1 MALSDERIKKIME
14 QVERKLDEGRE
25 FRMTRK
31 IEARAAEDDGKM
43 IVRGY
48 ATTFNDEYLLWDL
61 GDYRVFESVDPH
73 AFDECDMTDVIM
85 QYDHAGRVF
94 ARNRNK
100 TLQLDLD
107 EHGLGIEADLSG
119 TDLGRQ
125 VYQEIS
131 GGYTDR
137 MSMCFRVGKDER
149 TVEEDYE
156 NNVITVHRKITAIS
170 KLYDVSAVSYPAN
183 PATEI
188 SARNFCEGVIEEIK
202 QERLRA
208 QKEARARKAK
218 AINVMIDTIR
228 KG

>member
-1 MALSDERIKKIME
+1 MVSEERTKEITE
-14 QVERKLDEGRE
+14 QVNRKLSEGRE
-25 FRMTRK
+25 FRMTQK
-31 IEARAAEDDGKM
+31 IEAREADDGKM
-43 IVRGY
+43 VVRGY
-48 ATTFNDEYLLWDL
+48 ATTFDEEYLLYDF
-61 GDYRVFESVDPH
+61 GDYRVFESVDKN
-73 AFDECDMTDVIM
+73 AFEGCDMSDVIM

-100 TLQLDLD
+100 TLELGTDD
-107 EHGLGIEADLSG
+107 HGLAIEAELSG

-149 TVEEDYE
+149 TVEEDYDTGC
-156 NNVITVHRKITAIS
+156 ITVHRKITKIS

-208 QKEARARKAK
+208 QDR
-218 AINVMIDTIR
+218 INRVRRMNLRIKILQEDN
-228 KG
+228 

>member
-1 MALSDERIKKIME
+1 MENNDERIKKIME
-14 QVERKLDEGRE
+14 QVERKLSEGRE
-25 FRMTRK
+25 FRMTHK
-31 IEARAAEDDGKM
+31 IEARSAEDDGKM

-48 ATTFNDEYLLWDL
+48 ATTFNDEYLLFDF

-100 TLQLDLD
+100 TLQLGVDD
-107 EHGLGIEADLSG
+107 HGLGIEAELSG
-119 TDLGRQ
+119 TELGRQ
-125 VYQEIS
+125 VYEEID

-137 MSMCFRVGKDER
+137 MSMCFSVGKDER
-149 TVEEDYE
+149 TIEEDYE
-156 NNVITVHRKITAIS
+156 NGVITVHRKITAIS

-188 SARNFCEGVIEEIK
+188 SARNFCEGVIAEIK

-208 QKEARARKAK
+208 QERANRIRRLELRIKA
-218 AINVMIDTIR
+218 AQED
-228 KG
+228 

>member
-1 MALSDERIKKIME
+1 MNENERIEKVME
-14 QVERKLDEGRE
+14 QVNRKLSEGRE
-25 FRMTRK
+25 FRMTQK
-31 IEARAAEDDGKM
+31 IEAREADDGKM
-43 IVRGY
+43 VVRGY
-48 ATTFNDEYLLWDL
+48 ATTFDDEYLLYDF
-61 GDYRVFESVDPH
+61 GDYKVLESVDRN
-73 AFDECDMTDVIM
+73 AFDDCDMSDVIM

-100 TLQLDLD
+100 TLELETDD
-107 EHGLGIEADLSG
+107 HGLGIEAELSG

-149 TVEEDYE
+149 TVEEDYDTDC
-156 NNVITVHRKITAIS
+156 ITVHRKITKIS

-208 QKEARARKAK
+208 QER
-218 AINVMIDTIR
+218 INRVRRMNLRIKILQEDN
-228 KG
+228 

>member
-1 MALSDERIKKIME
+1 MNESERIEKIME
-14 QVERKLDEGRE
+14 QVNRKLSEGRE
-25 FRMTRK
+25 FRMTQK
-31 IEARAAEDDGKM
+31 IEAREADDGKM
-43 IVRGY
+43 FVRGY
-48 ATTFNDEYLLWDL
+48 ATTFDEEYLLYDF
-61 GDYRVFESVDPH
+61 GDYRVFESVDKN
-73 AFDECDMTDVIM
+73 AFEGCDMSDVIM

-100 TLQLDLD
+100 TLELGTDD
-107 EHGLGIEADLSG
+107 HGLAIEAELSG

-149 TVEEDYE
+149 TVEEDHDTGC
-156 NNVITVHRKITAIS
+156 ITVHRKITKIS

-208 QKEARARKAK
+208 QEEARARKALALRIK
-218 AINVMIDTIR
+218 IDTMIG
-228 KG
+228 KE

>member
-1 MALSDERIKKIME
+1 MENNDERIKKIME
-14 QVERKLDEGRE
+14 QVERKLSEGRE
-25 FRMTRK
+25 FRMTNK
-31 IEARAAEDDGKM
+31 IEARSAEGDGKM
-43 IVRGY
+43 IVHGY
-48 ATTFNDEYLLWDL
+48 ATTFNDEYLLLDF

-100 TLQLDLD
+100 TLQLGVDD
-107 EHGLGIEADLSG
+107 HGLGIEAELSG
-119 TDLGRQ
+119 TELGRQ
-125 VYQEIS
+125 VYQEID

-137 MSMCFRVGKDER
+137 MSMCFSVGKDER
-149 TVEEDYE
+149 TIEEDYE
-156 NNVITVHRKITAIS
+156 NSVITVHRKITAIS

-188 SARNFCEGVIEEIK
+188 SARNFCEGVIAEIK

-208 QKEARARKAK
+208 QERANRIRRLELRIKA
-218 AINVMIDTIR
+218 AQED
-228 KG
+228 

>member
-1 MALSDERIKKIME
+1 MSENERIEKIME
-14 QVERKLDEGRE
+14 QVNRKLSEGRE
-25 FRMTRK
+25 FRMTQK
-31 IEARAAEDDGKM
+31 IEAREAGDGKM

-48 ATTFNDEYLLWDL
+48 ATTFNDEYLLYDWS
-61 GDYRVFESVDPH
+61 DYKVYESVDRN
-73 AFDECDMTDVIM
+73 AFDDCDMSDVIM

-94 ARNRNK
+94 ARNKNK
-100 TLQLDLD
+100 TL
-107 EHGLGIEADLSG
+107 GLETDDRGLAIEAELSG

-149 TVEEDYE
+149 VVEEDHE
-156 NNVITVHRKITAIS
+156 NGIIIVHRKITKIS

-208 QKEARARKAK
+208 QER
-218 AINVMIDTIR
+218 INRIR
-228 KG
+228 RMGLRIKILQEDN

>member
-1 MALSDERIKKIME
+1 MVSEERIKEITE
-14 QVERKLDEGRE
+14 QVNRKLSEGRE
-25 FRMTRK
+25 FRMTQK
-31 IEARAAEDDGKM
+31 IEAREADDGKM
-43 IVRGY
+43 VVRGY
-48 ATTFNDEYLLWDL
+48 ATTFDDEYVLYDF
-61 GDYRVFESVDPH
+61 GDYKILESVDRN
-73 AFDECDMTDVIM
+73 AFDDCDMSDVIM

-100 TLQLDLD
+100 TLELGTDD
-107 EHGLGIEADLSG
+107 HGLGIEAELSG
-119 TDLGRQ
+119 TELGRQ

-149 TVEEDYE
+149 LVEEDHDSGI
-156 NNVITVHRKITAIS
+156 ITVHRKITKIS

-208 QKEARARKAK
+208 QER
-218 AINVMIDTIR
+218 INRVRRMNLRIKILQEDN
-228 KG
+228 